1 MLAGFLF
8 GDDQGVISG
17 ALNGIK
23 KSFHPGT
30 LVIEIITS
38 WVTLGAIVGALVAG
52 TLTERLGRR
61 FTILLS
67 AGIFVA
73 GVLLESLAPGTTV
86 LVVGRLVLG
95 AGVGIASVAAPL
107 YGAENVPA
115 RDRGRF
121 VSLYQM
127 AVTIGIF
134 LADVRARCRA
144 TGQQVTVRERT
155 SAQSWYVITKGTT
168 AGSGRRLAA
177 VISERLFLG
186 PCRGAQS
193 VPYGVGL

>member
-1 MLAGFLF
+1 M
-8 GDDQGVISG
+8 
-17 ALNGIK
+17 
-23 KSFHPGT
+23 
-30 LVIEIITS
+30 
-38 WVTLGAIVGALVAG
+38 AG

-61 FTILLS
+61 FTILLL

-95 AGVGIASVAAPL
+95 AGVGIASVAAPSTAL
-107 YGAENVPA
+107 NAPT

-134 LADVRARCRA
+134 LADIRAWCRA

-155 SAQSWYVITKGTT
+155 SAQSRYVITKGTSV
-168 AGSGRRLAA
+168 GSGRRLAA